1 MVSRLS
7 MGSSSTWVVPRRRR
21 EEILTA
27 QLGFGQWQDYGPM
40 TSEGIMGH
48 DDLAHLKLSQIW
60 PEIGNF

>member
-1 MVSRLS
+1 

-40 TSEGIMGH
+40 TSEGIMGQ
-48 DDLAHLKLSQIW
+48 DYMVHLQLSQNWLKIC
-60 PEIGNF
+60 NF